1 MIQELKINDIYND
14 DIPSDDQNTDFYRF
28 CNEPK
33 ETNEPN
39 EPKETNEP
47 NEPNETN
54 ETNEPN
60 EPNEPKDPKE
70 PISNKKNKKIEIKIK
85 EGSKYLKNELYEKA
99 REIKIL
105 LGGGNSINISKM
117 NKEELYSFVKKYQ
130 L

>member
-33 ETNEPN
+33 
-39 EPKETNEP
+39 
-47 NEPNETN
+47 